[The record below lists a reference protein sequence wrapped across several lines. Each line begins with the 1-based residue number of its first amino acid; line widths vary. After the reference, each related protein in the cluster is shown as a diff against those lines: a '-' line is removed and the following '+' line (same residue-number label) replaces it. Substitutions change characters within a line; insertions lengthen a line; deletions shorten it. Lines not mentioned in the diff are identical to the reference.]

1 MKLDNFNLMV
11 KLAILK
17 FGKIDE
23 DFLGEILGVVEE
35 CYSRFKDFQPSL
47 VDFYVFEKASAMEA
61 FILNEKKN
69 LNILTSNF
77 EESFFAAHD
86 AWYGIPRVIVC
97 IEKMKN
103 LPKIVVIGG
112 LRHEVAHTIL
122 HGSPEYYFLTL
133 NKPLKEAKKAYNLS
147 TKIVNNIFYLISI
160 AVKDYEVTRL
170 LYEKGG
176 YVEDQIAYCKYYLK
190 PSFEEKV
197 AWEIA
202 KTNNLTKLIFLV
214 SILKNLCCVAPFLK
228 EENYSLNIKK
238 DLDKSLTYLPE
249 KLKQKILSIIEETE
263 KLGFDTQKN
272 IEFLSQIIVEKLLK
286 PLLSSKD

>member
-86 AWYGIPRVIVC
+86 AWYGIPR
-97 IEKMKN
+97 
-103 LPKIVVIGG
+103 
-112 LRHEVAHTIL
+112 
-122 HGSPEYYFLTL
+122 
-133 NKPLKEAKKAYNLS
+133 
-147 TKIVNNIFYLISI
+147 
-160 AVKDYEVTRL
+160 
-170 LYEKGG
+170 
-176 YVEDQIAYCKYYLK
+176 
-190 PSFEEKV
+190 
-197 AWEIA
+197 
-202 KTNNLTKLIFLV
+202 
-214 SILKNLCCVAPFLK
+214 
-228 EENYSLNIKK
+228 
-238 DLDKSLTYLPE
+238 
-249 KLKQKILSIIEETE
+249 
-263 KLGFDTQKN
+263 
-272 IEFLSQIIVEKLLK
+272 
-286 PLLSSKD
+286 

>member
-1 MKLDNFNLMV
+1 MP
-11 KLAILK
+11 I
-17 FGKIDE
+17 
-23 DFLGEILGVVEE
+23 
-35 CYSRFKDFQPSL
+35 Q
-47 VDFYVFEKASAMEA
+47 
-61 FILNEKKN
+61 
-69 LNILTSNF
+69 
-77 EESFFAAHD
+77 FFTVHQ
-86 AWYGIPRVIVC
+86 
-97 IEKMKN
+97 N
-103 LPKIVVIGG
+103 
-112 LRHEVAHTIL
+112 TT
-122 HGSPEYYFLTL
+122 FLTL

-147 TKIVNNIFYLISI
+147 TKIVNNIFYLTSI

-202 KTNNLTKLIFLV
+202 KINNLTKLIFLV
-214 SILKNLCCVAPFLK
+214 SILKNLCCIAPFLK